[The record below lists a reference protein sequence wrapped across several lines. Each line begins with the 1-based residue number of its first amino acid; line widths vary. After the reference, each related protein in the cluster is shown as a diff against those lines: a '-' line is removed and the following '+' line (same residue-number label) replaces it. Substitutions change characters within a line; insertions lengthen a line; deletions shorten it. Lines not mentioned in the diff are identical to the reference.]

1 MKTTQ
6 FTERGKRAGKLQAQ
20 LWAVLGP
27 GQASWQSLGR
37 QQRMREEA
45 ARSGERV
52 EWHPNHGPHG
62 QELGGAP
69 SNPAKPK
76 AQMRAAKERIQD
88 CVYVQYE
95 P

>member
-1 MKTTQ
+1 M
-6 FTERGKRAGKLQAQ
+6 GSAWAWPSQ
-20 LWAVLGP
+20 LAEP
-27 GQASWQSLGR
+27 GR

-62 QELGGAP
+62 QELGGGAP
-69 SNPAKPK
+69 SSPAKPK
-76 AQMRAAKERIQD
+76 ALMRAVKERSQD
-88 CVYVQYE
+88 YVYIQYE